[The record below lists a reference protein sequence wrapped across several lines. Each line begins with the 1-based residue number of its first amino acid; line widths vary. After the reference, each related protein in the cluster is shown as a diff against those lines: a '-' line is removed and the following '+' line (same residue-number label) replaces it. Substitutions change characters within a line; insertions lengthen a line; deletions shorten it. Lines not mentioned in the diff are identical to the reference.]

1 MRIAGSTVDIDYDA
15 ATSAAAAAWA
25 RELMAKRSA
34 ELSA

>member
-15 ATSAAAAAWA
+15 ATSAAAAWA